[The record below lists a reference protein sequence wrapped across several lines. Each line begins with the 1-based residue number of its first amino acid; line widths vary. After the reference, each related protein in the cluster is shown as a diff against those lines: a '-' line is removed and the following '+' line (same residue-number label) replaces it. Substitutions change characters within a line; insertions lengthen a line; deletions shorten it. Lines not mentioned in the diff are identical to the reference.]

1 MEVFIG
7 MNSKWIK
14 IINFSLL
21 ILNCLL
27 VVYSIIES
35 VLVLKNI
42 KIYSIFYI
50 VLLITAIILNLAY
63 LIYAFILKKRRK

>member
-1 MEVFIG
+1 